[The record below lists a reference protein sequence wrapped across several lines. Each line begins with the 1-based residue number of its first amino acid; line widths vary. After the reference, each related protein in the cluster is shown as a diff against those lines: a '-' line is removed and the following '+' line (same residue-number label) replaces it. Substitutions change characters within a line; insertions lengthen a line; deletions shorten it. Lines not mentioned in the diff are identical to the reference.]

1 MFCPPQKLQPFS
13 KCDMAPKILRRMQ
26 MYNPRNEKGDQLD
39 AKFSVE
45 SLREGFDL
53 ILESRGGSTGGR
65 PPRNTDYAPAL
76 VLHLRRMAQVG
87 MVLDD
92 LQVASSEAMRL
103 PENMRQIRPLGYT
116 LPLQLAT
123 VSDFDELRLAIGRAT
138 GEHGTKSKK
147 GGNRTKRLRL
157 RMRWPDASSKSADSI
172 ANLLANPNA
181 SEVPTGD
188 PKELSERVE
197 RARKRMRLKG
207 AAPPKGQEK
216 VRRTSATSDRYIRDP
231 EVIAW
236 VLEEAAG
243 ICENCGSPAPF
254 KRIDGEAFLEVHHVR
269 PLGEGGPDVIEN
281 AAACCLNCH
290 RRLHDDPSRD
300 RLRRKLIATIDRLKD
315 FRAKN

>member
-1 MFCPPQKLQPFS
+1 MAS
-13 KCDMAPKILRRMQ
+13 KNLWRMQ
-26 MYNPRNEKGDQLD
+26 MYNSHDDQGAELD

-45 SLREGFDL
+45 SIKDGFDL
-53 ILESRGGSTGGR
+53 IIESRGGSTGGR
-65 PPRNTDYAPAL
+65 PPRTTDYAPAL
-76 VLHLRRMAQVG
+76 VLHLRRLAQVG

-92 LQVASSEAMRL
+92 LQIASSEAMRQ
-103 PENMRQIRPLGYT
+103 PESMRKIKPLGYT

-123 VSDFDELRLAIGRAT
+123 VSNVDALRLAIGRAT
-138 GEHGTKSKK
+138 GEHETKSKK

-157 RMRWPDASSKSADSI
+157 RIRWPDASSMSADAI
-172 ANLLANPNA
+172 AKMLAYPDA

-188 PKELSERVE
+188 PKELSERVG

-207 AAPPKGQEK
+207 ANPPKGQEK

-281 AAACCLNCH
+281 AAACCPNCH
-290 RRLHDDPSRD
+290 RRLHHDPSRD
-300 RLRRKLIATIDRLKD
+300 SLRSKLITSINRLKD
-315 FRAKN
+315 FPAKK

>member
-1 MFCPPQKLQPFS
+1 
-13 KCDMAPKILRRMQ
+13 
-26 MYNPRNEKGDQLD
+26 MYNPLDEKGDELD

-45 SLREGFDL
+45 SLKDGFDL
-53 ILESRGGSTGGR
+53 VIESRGGATGGR

-103 PENMRQIRPLGYT
+103 PENMRQIRPIGYA
-116 LPLQLAT
+116 LPLELAS

-138 GEHGTKSKK
+138 GEHETKSKK

-157 RMRWPDASSKSADSI
+157 RIHWPDASSMSADFI
-172 ANLLANPNA
+172 AKMLANPDA

-197 RARKRMRLKG
+197 CARKRMRLKG
-207 AAPPKGQEK
+207 ATPPKGQEK
-216 VRRTSATSDRYIRDP
+216 VRRTSAVSDRYIRDP

-281 AAACCLNCH
+281 AAACCPNCH
-290 RRLHDDPSRD
+290 RRLHHDPSRD
-300 RLRRKLIATIDRLKD
+300 SLRRKLLTSINRLKD
-315 FRAKN
+315 FPAKK

>member
-1 MFCPPQKLQPFS
+1 
-13 KCDMAPKILRRMQ
+13 
-26 MYNPRNEKGDQLD
+26 MYNPLDEKGDELD

-45 SLREGFDL
+45 SLKDGFDL
-53 ILESRGGSTGGR
+53 VIESRGGATAGR

-103 PENMRQIRPLGYT
+103 PENMRQIRPIGYT
-116 LPLQLAT
+116 LPLELAS

-138 GEHGTKSKK
+138 GEHETKSKK

-157 RMRWPDASSKSADSI
+157 RIHWPDASSMSADFI
-172 ANLLANPNA
+172 AKMLANPDA

-197 RARKRMRLKG
+197 CARKRMRLKG
-207 AAPPKGQEK
+207 ATPPKGQVK
-216 VRRTSATSDRYIRDP
+216 VRRTSAVSDRYIRDP

-281 AAACCLNCH
+281 AAACCPNCH
-290 RRLHDDPSRD
+290 RRLHHDPSRD
-300 RLRRKLIATIDRLKD
+300 SLRRKLLTSINRLKD
-315 FRAKN
+315 FPAKK

>member
-1 MFCPPQKLQPFS
+1 
-13 KCDMAPKILRRMQ
+13 
-26 MYNPRNEKGDQLD
+26 MYKPRDEKGDELD

-45 SLREGFDL
+45 SLKDGFDL
-53 ILESRGGSTGGR
+53 VIESRGGSTGGR

-76 VLHLRRMAQVG
+76 VIYLRRMAQVG

-103 PENMRQIRPLGYT
+103 PESMRQIRPLGYT
-116 LPLQLAT
+116 LPLELAS

-138 GEHGTKSKK
+138 GEHETKSKK

-157 RMRWPDASSKSADSI
+157 RIRWPDASSMSADFI
-172 ANLLANPNA
+172 AKMLANPDA
-181 SEVPTGD
+181 YEVPTGD

-197 RARKRMRLKG
+197 RARKRMRLNG
-207 AAPPKGQEK
+207 ATPPKGQEK

-243 ICENCGSPAPF
+243 TCENCGSPAPF

-281 AAACCLNCH
+281 AAACCPNCH
-290 RRLHDDPSRD
+290 RRLHHDPSRD
-300 RLRRKLIATIDRLKD
+300 SLRCKLITSINRLKD
-315 FRAKN
+315 FPAKK

>member
-1 MFCPPQKLQPFS
+1 
-13 KCDMAPKILRRMQ
+13 
-26 MYNPRNEKGDQLD
+26 MYNPRDEKGDELD
-39 AKFSVE
+39 AKYSVE
-45 SLREGFDL
+45 SLKDGFDL
-53 ILESRGGSTGGR
+53 VIESRGGSTGGR

-76 VLHLRRMAQVG
+76 VSHLRRMARVG

-116 LPLQLAT
+116 LPLELVT

-138 GEHGTKSKK
+138 GEHETKSKK

-157 RMRWPDASSKSADSI
+157 RVRWPDASSMSADSI
-172 ANLLANPNA
+172 ANMLANSDD
-181 SEVPTGD
+181 SEVPTED

-207 AAPPKGQEK
+207 AVPPKGQEK
-216 VRRTSATSDRYIRDP
+216 VRKTSATSDRYLRDP

-281 AAACCLNCH
+281 AAACCPNCH
-290 RRLHDDPSRD
+290 RRLHHDPSRD
-300 RLRRKLIATIDRLKD
+300 SLRSKLIASIYRLKD
-315 FRAKN
+315 FPGKN

>member
-1 MFCPPQKLQPFS
+1 
-13 KCDMAPKILRRMQ
+13 
-26 MYNPRNEKGDQLD
+26 MYNPRDEKGDELD

-45 SLREGFDL
+45 PHNDGFDL
-53 ILESRGGSTGGR
+53 VLESRGGATGGR

-87 MVLDD
+87 MVLED

-116 LPLQLAT
+116 LPLELVT

-138 GEHGTKSKK
+138 GEHETKSKK

-157 RMRWPDASSKSADSI
+157 RMRWPDTSSMSVSSI
-172 ANLLANPNA
+172 ADMLVNPDA

-188 PKELSERVE
+188 QKELSERVE
-197 RARKRMRLKG
+197 RARMRMRLKR
-207 AAPPKGQEK
+207 AAPPKGQQK
-216 VRRTSATSDRYIRDP
+216 VRKKSATADRYIRDP

-269 PLGEGGPDVIEN
+269 PLSEGGPDVIEN
-281 AAACCLNCH
+281 AAACCPNCH
-290 RRLHDDPSRD
+290 RRLHHDPSKEG
-300 RLRRKLIATIDRLKD
+300 LRSKLIASIYRLND
-315 FRAKN
+315 FPAKN